1 MWGDLML
8 RLWQWVCAVMNG
20 WLAWAGAASVVAWL
34 IPLIW
39 PDSFKDFPQY
49 HHGAGIVAIGLFF
62 LASFVAWKK
71 ERDDLEDVNYRPNLL
86 VDGPFEYTDR
96 SGGFDAAF
104 SIVAKKAD
112 IENVKVQI
120 FGHFSH
126 RRSVQP
132 VKRAFDYLQVDR
144 PQAIVIQE
152 WRGEGINV
160 GSSAE
165 DPDPLLF
172 GCEVHFRFKSVR
184 TGDEY
189 TKQENLDYDPMTR
202 KVEVTKIGR
211 PQFVPQNGVTSRI
224 FAKGALLLA
233 AMSGS

>member
-1 MWGDLML
+1 
-8 RLWQWVCAVMNG
+8 MNTL
-20 WLAWAGAASVVAWL
+20 LAWGGGATVVIWF
-34 IPLIW
+34 IPLVW
-39 PDSFKDFPQY
+39 PGSALSRFFNEFPHY
-49 HHGAGIVAIGLFF
+49 HRWVGLISIGLFL

-71 ERDDLEDVNYRPNLL
+71 ERDRLEDVDYRPNLF

-104 SIVAKKAD
+104 SIVAKKVE

-132 VKRAFDYLQVDR
+132 VIRAFDYLQMDR

-152 WRGEGINV
+152 WRGEGINI
-160 GSSAE
+160 GMSAAH
-165 DPDPLLF
+165 PDPLVF
-172 GCEVHFRFKSVR
+172 GCEVHARFKSVR

-189 TKQENLDYDPMTR
+189 TKQETLDYDPITR
-202 KVEVTKIGR
+202 KVEVTQIGK
-211 PQFVPQNGVTSRI
+211 PQLVQTNGVTSRL
-224 FAKGALLLA
+224 FAKGTLFLA
-233 AMSGS
+233 AMSR